1 VFGDKLKKMFNIN
14 KKSEIEEV
22 DKIDEEKEIKEMK
35 GMKEK
40 KERIGEEKTKKV
52 VIGND
57 KKKIE
62 NLVFFVVLLII
73 TILIINFIWN
83 GNDETNKEITNDTSK
98 KLATSGSCSYS
109 GLESGE
115 INGNS
120 DNGSGNGNID
130 SNIDNVEN
138 LENKLKNILSKI
150 KGVEDVNVCLN
161 YSESS
166 EVVAMYN
173 ENSKSTSTEETDD
186 TGGTRKIEETDS
198 QKEVIYKEDDG
209 VKTPITAKIIK
220 PKIEG
225 AIITAK
231 GVENAE
237 IKTNV
242 IQAVEA
248 ITGLATHKIQV
259 LVSK

>member
-1 VFGDKLKKMFNIN
+1 MFGDKLKKMFNIN

-120 DNGSGNGNID
+120 DNGRGNGNID

-138 LENKLKNILSKI
+138 LENKLKNILSKV

>member
-1 VFGDKLKKMFNIN
+1 MFGDKLKKMFNIN
-14 KKSEIEEV
+14 KENEIEEV
-22 DKIDEEKEIKEMK
+22 DKEKKKEEI
-35 GMKEK
+35 

-98 KLATSGSCSYS
+98 KLATSGSSSYS

-120 DNGSGNGNID
+120 DNVSED
-130 SNIDNVEN
+130 IDNVEN
-138 LENKLKNILSKI
+138 LENKLRNILSKI

-173 ENSKSTSTEETDD
+173 ENSKLTSTEETDD
-186 TGGTRKIEETDS
+186 TGGTRKIEESDS

-237 IKTNV
+237 IKTNI

>member
-1 VFGDKLKKMFNIN
+1 M
-14 KKSEIEEV
+14 EEV
-22 DKIDEEKEIKEMK
+22 DKEKEMEEMD
-35 GMKEK
+35 EI

-98 KLATSGSCSYS
+98 KLATSGSSSYS

-120 DNGSGNGNID
+120 DNGNID

-237 IKTNV
+237 IKTNI

>member
-1 VFGDKLKKMFNIN
+1 MFGDKLKKMFNIN

-22 DKIDEEKEIKEMK
+22 DKEKEM
-35 GMKEK
+35 EK
-40 KERIGEEKTKKV
+40 IKERIGEEKTKKV

-98 KLATSGSCSYS
+98 KLATSGSGSYS
-109 GLESGE
+109 DLESGE

-120 DNGSGNGNID
+120 DNVSED
-130 SNIDNVEN
+130 IDNVEN

-248 ITGLATHKIQV
+248 VTGLATHKIQV

>member
-1 VFGDKLKKMFNIN
+1 MLGDKLKKLLP
-14 KKSEIEEV
+14 KKE
-22 DKIDEEKEIKEMK
+22 EEKGKEEI
-35 GMKEK
+35 
-40 KERIGEEKTKKV
+40 
-52 VIGND
+52 IGND

-83 GNDETNKEITNDTSK
+83 GNKSDNKEETTNDISK
-98 KLATSGSCSYS
+98 KLATS
-109 GLESGE
+109 EN
-115 INGNS
+115 INQETVETNK
-120 DNGSGNGNID
+120 ID
-130 SNIDNVEN
+130 SNSLNNTEN

-150 KGVEDVNVCLN
+150 QGVGEVDVCLN

-173 ENSKSTSTEETDD
+173 ENSTISTTEETDD
-186 TGGTRKIEETDS
+186 SGGIRKIEETDT
-198 QKEVIYKEDDG
+198 QKDVIFKEEDG
-209 VKTPITAKIIK
+209 TKTPITAKVIQ

-225 AIITAK
+225 AIITAQ
-231 GVENAE
+231 GVNNAE
-237 IKTNV
+237 TKNNI

-259 LVSK
+259 FEMNN

>member
-1 VFGDKLKKMFNIN
+1 MFGDKLKKMFNIN
-14 KKSEIEEV
+14 KKSEVEEV
-22 DKIDEEKEIKEMK
+22 DTINEE
-35 GMKEK
+35 
-40 KERIGEEKTKKV
+40 KV

-83 GNDETNKEITNDTSK
+83 GNNETNKEITNDASK
-98 KLATSGSCSYS
+98 KLASGDSGYS
-109 GLESGE
+109 NLESGE
-115 INGNS
+115 INSNGIS
-120 DNGSGNGNID
+120 DNGNID
-130 SNIDNVEN
+130 SNMDNVEN

-173 ENSKSTSTEETDD
+173 ENSKTTSTEETDD

-231 GVENAE
+231 GVENADV
-237 IKTNV
+237 KTNV

-248 ITGLATHKIQV
+248 VTGLATHKIQV

>member
-1 VFGDKLKKMFNIN
+1 MFNIN
-14 KKSEIEEV
+14 KKSEVEEV
-22 DKIDEEKEIKEMK
+22 DTINEE
-35 GMKEK
+35 
-40 KERIGEEKTKKV
+40 KV

-83 GNDETNKEITNDTSK
+83 GNNETNKEITNDASK
-98 KLATSGSCSYS
+98 KLASGDSGYS
-109 GLESGE
+109 NLESGE
-115 INGNS
+115 INSNGIS
-120 DNGSGNGNID
+120 DNGNID
-130 SNIDNVEN
+130 SNMDNVEN

-173 ENSKSTSTEETDD
+173 ENSKTTSTEETDD

-231 GVENAE
+231 GVENADV
-237 IKTNV
+237 KTNV

-248 ITGLATHKIQV
+248 VTGLATHKIQV

>member
-1 VFGDKLKKMFNIN
+1 MFGDKLKKMFNIN
-14 KKSEIEEV
+14 KKSEVEEV
-22 DKIDEEKEIKEMK
+22 DTINEE
-35 GMKEK
+35 
-40 KERIGEEKTKKV
+40 KV

-83 GNDETNKEITNDTSK
+83 GNNETNKEITNDASK
-98 KLATSGSCSYS
+98 KLASGDSGYS
-109 GLESGE
+109 NLESGE
-115 INGNS
+115 INSNGIS
-120 DNGSGNGNID
+120 DNGNID
-130 SNIDNVEN
+130 SNMDNVEN

-173 ENSKSTSTEETDD
+173 ENSKTTSTEETDD

-231 GVENAE
+231 GVENADV
-237 IKTNV
+237 KTNV